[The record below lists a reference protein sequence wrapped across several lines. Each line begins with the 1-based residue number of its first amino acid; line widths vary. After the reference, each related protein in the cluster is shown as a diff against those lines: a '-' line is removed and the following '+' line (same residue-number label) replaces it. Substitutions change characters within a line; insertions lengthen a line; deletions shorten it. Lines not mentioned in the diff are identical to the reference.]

1 MDTAALLDEPPGLV
15 RGKQA
20 GPAPASSPG
29 LSSWLLQATHM
40 ATPLVRNVHVCPS
53 SHASYMTSPLPP
65 SPWPGIHGPRSPQL
79 LSLQAGF
86 LSLPGLLCPT
96 QVSIPL

>member
-1 MDTAALLDEPPGLV
+1 MDRAALLDEPPGLV

-29 LSSWLLQATHM
+29 LSSWLVQATHM

-53 SHASYMTSPLPP
+53 SHASYMTSPLTMAWHSWPQVP
-65 SPWPGIHGPRSPQL
+65 AAPLSPG
-79 LSLQAGF
+79 
-86 LSLPGLLCPT
+86 
-96 QVSIPL
+96 